1 MASIPPAIEAHYG
14 LVREQE
20 ARALAVATRHWH
32 RLGPNWIGP
41 AWAERIPAVTA
52 AVTAAQRTA
61 AASALV
67 SGALALGQQDQWA
80 EPDGIVDPDAFVGVT
95 GDGRP
100 LDTLLKVPATTTR
113 TLIADGMEPA
123 AALAAGGRQLSMMVL
138 TEIADAGRG
147 AAGVQIAA
155 RPRTGYV
162 RMLNP
167 PSCSRCVILAGS
179 FYRWNQGFLRH
190 PRCDCKHVPTMVT
203 DQAEAFAEG
212 LIDDPYE
219 AFNRMSEAEQNRV
232 FTNAGAQAIRDGADM
247 YQVVNAR
254 RGLDWRNFGG
264 GVWRTYTKEGISK
277 YGWAG
282 RILRGRE
289 RWTPETIY
297 RLNPNREQAI
307 EALRAHGYITGRGQ
321 SSEGVIRGRREGKS
335 TNLLS
340 NLTAAERRVFIA
352 TRDWEDVKRGLNPWT
367 AYAQERHGGA
377 RIGGMDEPLTP
388 RIAAEVEARYY
399 AATTSKGEI
408 FLMRQL
414 EKNERDYLF
423 SYL

>member
-1 MASIPPAIEAHYG
+1 MASIPPAIEHHYA
-14 LVREQE
+14 LVRDQE

-32 RLGPNWIGP
+32 KLGPNWIGQ
-41 AWAERIPAVTA
+41 AWAERTPTVTA
-52 AVTAAQRTA
+52 AITAAQRTV

-67 SGALALGQQDQWA
+67 SGALALGEQGTWA
-80 EPDGIVDPDAFVGVT
+80 PPDGLVNPDAFAGLAA
-95 GDGRP
+95 DGRS
-100 LDTLLKVPATTTR
+100 LDTLLRGPAITAR

-123 AALAAGGRQLSMMVL
+123 QALAAGGRQLSMMVL

-155 RPRTGYV
+155 RPRVGYV

-167 PSCSRCVILAGS
+167 PSCSRCVVLAGR

-254 RGLDWRNFGG
+254 RGMKYRGAF
-264 GVWRTYTKEGISK
+264 TTEGASK
-277 YGWAG
+277 HGWAG
-282 RILRGRE
+282 QILRKGQR
-289 RWTPETIY
+289 RMTPETIY
-297 RLNPNREQAI
+297 RLNPNREQAV
-307 EALRAHGYITGRGQ
+307 EALRAQGYITGRGQ
-321 SSEGVIRGRREGKS
+321 VSGGALRGQYEAPYEGRRM
-335 TNLLS
+335 
-340 NLTAAERRVFIA
+340 TAAEKRVKIA
-352 TRDWEDVKRGLNPWT
+352 TRDWQDVQNGLNPWT
-367 AYAQERHGGA
+367 PAAQERHGGA
-377 RIGGMDEPLTP
+377 RIGGADYPLTP
-388 RIAAEVEARYY
+388 EIAAEVEARYY
-399 AATTSKGEI
+399 AAIATNGE
-408 FLMRQL
+408 LTKMRAL
-414 EKNERDYLF
+414 LRAAH
-423 SYL
+423 

>member
-1 MASIPPAIEAHYG
+1 MASIPPAIEHHYA

-20 ARALAVATRHWH
+20 ARALATATRHW
-32 RLGPNWIGP
+32 RKLGPNWIAD
-41 AWAERIPAVTA
+41 AWRERIPTVTA

-123 AALAAGGRQLSMMVL
+123 EALAAGGRQLSMMVL

-321 SSEGVIRGRREGKS
+321 VSGGALRGQYEATYEGRRM
-335 TNLLS
+335 
-340 NLTAAERRVFIA
+340 TAAEKRVAIA
-352 TRDWEDVKRGLNPWT
+352 TRDWQDVQNGLNPWT
-367 AYAQERHGGA
+367 PAAQERHGGA
-377 RIGGMDEPLTP
+377 RIGGADYPLTP
-388 RIAAEVEARYY
+388 KIAAEVEARYY
-399 AATTSKGEI
+399 AAIATGGE
-408 FLMRQL
+408 LTRMRAL
-414 EKNERDYLF
+414 LRA
-423 SYL
+423 SR

>member
-32 RLGPNWIGP
+32 KLGPNWIGQ
-41 AWAERIPAVTA
+41 AWAERIPTVTA
-52 AVTAAQRTA
+52 AITTAQRTA

-67 SGALALGQQDQWA
+67 SGALALGEQDTWA
-80 EPDGIVDPDAFVGVT
+80 PPDGLVNPDAFAGLT
-95 GDGRP
+95 ADGRN
-100 LDTLLKVPATTTR
+100 LNTLLRGPAITAR

-123 AALAAGGRQLSMMVL
+123 QALAAGGRQLSMMVL

-155 RPRTGYV
+155 RPRVGYV

-167 PSCSRCVILAGS
+167 PSCSRCVVLAGR

-190 PRCDCKHVPTMVT
+190 PRCDCTHVPTMVA

-232 FTNAGAQAIRDGADM
+232 FTNAGARAIRDGADM

-254 RGLDWRNFGG
+254 RGMKYRGAF
-264 GVWRTYTKEGISK
+264 TSEGTSRH
-277 YGWAG
+277 GWAG
-282 RILRGRE
+282 QILRKGQKRM
-289 RWTPETIY
+289 TPETIY
-297 RLNPNREQAI
+297 RLNPNREQAV
-307 EALRAHGYITGRGQ
+307 EALRAQGYITGRGQ
-321 SSEGVIRGRREGKS
+321 VSGGALRGQYEATYEGRRM
-335 TNLLS
+335 
-340 NLTAAERRVFIA
+340 TAAEKRVMIA
-352 TRDWEDVKRGLNPWT
+352 TRDWQDVQNGLNPWT
-367 AYAQERHGGA
+367 PAAQERHGGA
-377 RIGGMDEPLTP
+377 RIGGADYPLTP
-388 RIAAEVEARYY
+388 KIAAEVEGRYY
-399 AATTSKGEI
+399 AAIATNGE
-408 FLMRQL
+408 LTKMRAL
-414 EKNERDYLF
+414 LRA
-423 SYL
+423 SR

>member
-1 MASIPPAIEAHYG
+1 MASIPPAIEHHYA

-20 ARALAVATRHWH
+20 ARALATATRHWH
-32 RLGPNWIGP
+32 RLGPNWITD
-41 AWAERIPAVTA
+41 AWAERIPAVAA
-52 AVTAAQRTA
+52 AVTTAQRTA

-123 AALAAGGRQLSMMVL
+123 EALAAGGRQLSMMVL

-155 RPRTGYV
+155 RPRVGYV

-167 PSCSRCVILAGS
+167 PSCSRCVVLAGR

-190 PRCDCKHVPTMVT
+190 PRCDCKHIPTMAT

-219 AFNRMSEAEQNRV
+219 AFKRMSEAEQNRV

-254 RGLDWRNFGG
+254 RGMKYRGAF
-264 GVWRTYTKEGISK
+264 TTEGTSK
-277 YGWAG
+277 HGWAG
-282 RILRGRE
+282 QILRKGQKRM
-289 RWTPETIY
+289 TPETIY
-297 RLNPNREQAI
+297 RLNPNREQAV
-307 EALRAHGYITGRGQ
+307 EALRAQGYITGRGQ
-321 SSEGVIRGRREGKS
+321 VSGGALRGQYEATYEGRRM
-335 TNLLS
+335 
-340 NLTAAERRVFIA
+340 TAAEKRVAIA
-352 TRDWEDVKRGLNPWT
+352 TRDWQDVQNGLNPWT
-367 AYAQERHGGA
+367 PRAQERHGGA
-377 RIGGMDEPLTP
+377 RIGGADYPLTP
-388 RIAAEVEARYY
+388 KIAAEVEARYY
-399 AATTSKGEI
+399 AATATGGE
-408 FLMRQL
+408 LTRMRAL
-414 EKNERDYLF
+414 LRA
-423 SYL
+423 SR

>member
-1 MASIPPAIEAHYG
+1 MASIPPAIEHHYA

-32 RLGPNWIGP
+32 RLGPNWIAD
-41 AWAERIPAVTA
+41 AWRERIPTVTA

-100 LDTLLKVPATTTR
+100 LDTLLRAPAITAR

-123 AALAAGGRQLSMMVL
+123 QALAAGGRQLSMMVL

-155 RPRTGYV
+155 RPRVGYV

-167 PSCSRCVILAGS
+167 PSCSRCVVLAGR

-219 AFNRMSEAEQNRV
+219 AFNRMSEAEQDRV

-254 RGLDWRNFGG
+254 RGMKYRGAF
-264 GVWRTYTKEGISK
+264 TSEGTSK
-277 YGWAG
+277 HGWAG
-282 RILRGRE
+282 QILRKGQR
-289 RWTPETIY
+289 RMTPETIY
-297 RLNPNREQAI
+297 RLNPNREQAV
-307 EALRAHGYITGRGQ
+307 EALRAQGYITGRGQ
-321 SSEGVIRGRREGKS
+321 VSGGALRGQYEATYEGRRM
-335 TNLLS
+335 
-340 NLTAAERRVFIA
+340 TAAEKRVAIA
-352 TRDWEDVKRGLNPWT
+352 TRDWQDVQNGLNPWT
-367 AYAQERHGGA
+367 PAAQERHGGA
-377 RIGGMDEPLTP
+377 RIGGADYPLTP
-388 RIAAEVEARYY
+388 QIAAEVEGRYY
-399 AATTSKGEI
+399 AAIATGGE
-408 FLMRQL
+408 LTKMRAL
-414 EKNERDYLF
+414 LRA
-423 SYL
+423 SR